1 MALEQR
7 ERPYETLIRHN
18 DDGSIGAHHV
28 TIREILLDGVV
39 INATI
44 NAPVPVDG
52 QALADVL
59 GADLAAALADNA
71 HLRDQVG
78 QLQAQVQQLQQQL
91 GQASA
96 TIDNMQAD
104 AQAAAAA
111 MDKQSAALAQATA
124 LVESLQAAAPVALVD
139 GVATDPAAEPVA

>member
-7 ERPYETLIRHN
+7 TRPYETLIRHN

-28 TIREILLDGVV
+28 TIKEILLDGVV

-44 NAPVPVDG
+44 NPPQPVDG

-71 HLRDQVG
+71 NLRAQVG

-91 GQASA
+91 GQAGA
-96 TIDNMQAD
+96 TIETLQGE

-111 MDKQSAALAQATA
+111 LDKQSAALAQAAA
-124 LVESLQAAAPVALVD
+124 LVESLQASAVAAVDGAAPAEQ
-139 GVATDPAAEPVA
+139 PAA